1 MSESKQE
8 NSPAPYDDEIDLRE
22 LFRVLWAGKWLI
34 GGITF
39 AAAMIA
45 VAVALMLPN
54 IYRAEALL
62 APNDQQGTGGL
73 SALAAQYGGLASL
86 AGINLGSGS
95 ADKTALGLEILR
107 SRKFVSEFIERHDIL
122 VPLMAA
128 EDWDAESGEL
138 KIDPRVYDLATDRWM
153 RDVKPW
159 WPPPRKTTP
168 SLQEA
173 HKVFMGILSVS
184 QDNKSGFVSIAVEH
198 YSPTVAKQWV
208 DWLVGDINSSIM
220 QQDVAEA
227 EQGIAYLNEQI
238 ESTSLADLRNVFFK
252 LIEEQTKIVMLAK
265 VSPEYMLR
273 TIDPAVI
280 PELKVRPNRALICV
294 LGTLLG
300 GMLSVLGVLIRH
312 YAFRTVEDA

>member
-8 NSPAPYDDEIDLRE
+8 NSTAPYDDEIDLRE

-34 GGITF
+34 GGISF

-45 VAVALMLPN
+45 IAFALSLPN

-62 APNDQQGTGGL
+62 APNDSQGTGGL

-95 ADKTALGLEILR
+95 ADKTAFGLEVLK
-107 SRKFVSEFIERHDIL
+107 SRKFVSGFIERHNIL

-138 KIDPRVYDLATDRWM
+138 KINPEVYDLATDRWA
-153 RDVKPW
+153 RDAI
-159 WPPPRKTTP
+159 PPRKAMP

-173 HKVFMGILSVS
+173 HTAFMANLSVS
-184 QDNKSGFVSIAVEH
+184 QDKKSGFVSIAVEH

-208 DWLVGDINSSIM
+208 DWLVGDINFSIM
-220 QQDVAEA
+220 QRDVAEA
-227 EQGIAYLNEQI
+227 EQAIAYLNEQI
-238 ESTSLADLRNVFFK
+238 ESTSLADLQNVFFK
-252 LIEEQTKIVMLAK
+252 LIEEQTKVVMLAK

-273 TIDPAVI
+273 TLDPAVI
-280 PELKVRPNRALICV
+280 PEIKSQPNRALICV

-312 YAFRTVEDA
+312 YAFRIIDDA

>member
-1 MSESKQE
+1 MNESKQE
-8 NSPAPYDDEIDLRE
+8 NSPALSDDEIDLRE

-34 GGITF
+34 GGISF

-45 VAVALMLPN
+45 IAFALSLPN

-62 APNDQQGTGGL
+62 APNDPQGTGGL

-86 AGINLGSGS
+86 AGINLNSGS
-95 ADKTALGLEILR
+95 ADKTAFGLKVLK
-107 SRKFVSEFIERHDIL
+107 SRKFVSGFIERHDIL
-122 VPLMAA
+122 VPLMAV

-138 KIDPRVYDLATDRWM
+138 KIDPKVYDLATDRWA
-153 RDVKPW
+153 RDAR
-159 WPPPRKTTP
+159 PPRKATP

-173 HKVFMGILSVS
+173 HKVFMNILSVS
-184 QDNKSGFVSIAVEH
+184 QDEQSGFVSIAVEH

-208 DWLVGDINSSIM
+208 DWLVGDINFSIM
-220 QQDVAEA
+220 QQDVSEA
-227 EQGIAYLNEQI
+227 ERAIAYLNEQI
-238 ESTSLADLRNVFFK
+238 ESTPLADLQNVFFK

-273 TIDPAVI
+273 TLDPAVI
-280 PELKVRPNRALICV
+280 PEIKSRPSRAVICV

-300 GMLSVLGVLIRH
+300 GMLSVLVVLIRH
-312 YAFRTVEDA
+312 YAFRIVEDA

>member
-1 MSESKQE
+1 MNESQQ
-8 NSPAPYDDEIDLRE
+8 NQISAPYDDEIDLRK

-39 AAAMIA
+39 AASVIA
-45 VAVALMLPN
+45 VILALMLPN

-62 APNDQQGTGGL
+62 APNNQEGAGGL

-86 AGINLGSGS
+86 AGINLGGGS
-95 ADKTALGLEILR
+95 ADKTALGLEILK
-107 SRKFVSEFIERHDIL
+107 SRKFISEFIERHDIL

-138 KIDPRVYDLATDRWM
+138 LIDPKVYDLATHKWM
-153 RDVKPW
+153 RDVKP
-159 WPPPRKTTP
+159 PKKANP
-168 SLQEA
+168 SFQEA

-184 QDNKSGFVSIAVEH
+184 QDQKSGFVTIAVEH

-208 DWLVGDINSSIM
+208 DWLVEDINSSIM

-227 EQGIAYLNEQI
+227 EQAIAYLNEQI
-238 ESTSLADLRNVFFK
+238 ESTSLADLQNVFFK

-265 VSPEYMLR
+265 VTPEYMLR
-273 TIDPAVI
+273 TLDPAII
-280 PELKVRPNRALICV
+280 PEIKYRPRRALICV
-294 LGTLLG
+294 FGTLLG

-312 YAFRTVEDA
+312 TTFRTVEDA